1 MEPHPDREQVA
12 GTGAGTGPGTGIV
25 VVTGGATSVGRATA
39 LAFAESGRQVFVAD
53 RADEALAAL
62 SHPAITARRVN
73 VLDEA
78 EVRAFFAEVR
88 AAGPVEVLVNTVG
101 LGGPRAVL
109 EDVSYSDFLGTI
121 AGSAGAAFLC
131 CREVIPQMKAEG
143 RGAIINFS
151 SSSTRTGLP
160 GRTPYVAAK
169 GALEAMTRN
178 LAREL
183 GPHGVRIN
191 AILPGAIDN
200 PRLDALIRA
209 GAAERGES
217 PESFERHLLR
227 FISMRTRVSV
237 EDLAATVLFLASPA
251 ARHITGQLLGV
262 DGNAEWEE

>member
-1 MEPHPDREQVA
+1 MESQGDEKQAEDA
-12 GTGAGTGPGTGIV
+12 GPV

-39 LAFAESGRQVFVAD
+39 LAFAEGGRRVFVAD
-53 RADEALAAL
+53 RSEEAIAAL
-62 SHPAITARRVN
+62 SHPAITARCVD
-73 VLDEA
+73 VMDEGA
-78 EVRAFFAEVR
+78 VASFFAEVR
-88 AAGPVEVLVNTVG
+88 GCGPVEVLVNTVG
-101 LGGPRAVL
+101 LGGPRGLA
-109 EDVSYSDFLGTI
+109 EDLGYQDFMETI
-121 AGSAGAAFLC
+121 AGSAGATFLC
-131 CREVIPQMKAEG
+131 CREVIPQMKARG

-160 GRTPYVAAK
+160 GRTAYIAAK

-183 GPHGVRIN
+183 GPFGVRIN

-209 GAAERGES
+209 GAAERGEN
-217 PESFERHLLR
+217 PEAFERHLLR
-227 FISMRTRVSV
+227 FISMRTRIAV

>member
-1 MEPHPDREQVA
+1 MESQGDEKQAEDA
-12 GTGAGTGPGTGIV
+12 GLV

-39 LAFAESGRQVFVAD
+39 LAFAEAGWRVFVAD
-53 RADEALAAL
+53 RSEEAIAAL
-62 SHPAITARRVN
+62 THTAITARCVD
-73 VLDEA
+73 VMDEGA
-78 EVRAFFAEVR
+78 VASFFAEVR
-88 AAGPVEVLVNTVG
+88 GSGPVEVLVNTVG
-101 LGGPRAVL
+101 LGGPRGLAEEL
-109 EDVSYSDFLGTI
+109 SYEDFMATI
-121 AGSAGAAFLC
+121 AGSAGATFLC
-131 CREVIPQMKAEG
+131 CREVIPQMKARG

-160 GRTPYVAAK
+160 GRTAYIAAK

-183 GPHGVRIN
+183 GPFGVRIN

-217 PESFERHLLR
+217 PEAFERHLLR
-227 FISMRTRVSV
+227 FISMRTRIAV

>member
-1 MEPHPDREQVA
+1 MEPRIA
-12 GTGAGTGPGTGIV
+12 GEGPAGLV
-25 VVTGGATSVGRATA
+25 VVTGGATSVGLATA
-39 LAFAESGRQVFVAD
+39 LAFAGAGRQVFVAD
-53 RADEALAAL
+53 RSEEAIAALA
-62 SHPAITARRVN
+62 HPAITARCLDVT
-73 VLDEA
+73 DEA
-78 EVRAFFAEVR
+78 EVARFFGEVR
-88 AAGPVEVLVNTVG
+88 VSGPVEVLVNTVG
-101 LGGPRAVL
+101 LGGPRGLA
-109 EDVSYSDFLGTI
+109 EDLRYEEFMRTI
-121 AGSAGAAFLC
+121 AGSVGATFLC
-131 CREVIPQMKAEG
+131 CREVIPQMKARG

-160 GRTPYVAAK
+160 GRTAYVAAK

-183 GPHGVRIN
+183 GPFGVRIN

-217 PESFERHLLR
+217 PEAFERHLLR
-227 FISMRTRVSV
+227 FISMRTRIAVD
-237 EDLAATVLFLASPA
+237 DLAATVLFLASPA